1 MRYNVLHF
9 FERKNIDI
17 SNILYLTRQNPL
29 TKITFFD
36 GKEILTAIPVKEIA
50 LYLPAKEF
58 VNITKGI
65 LLRKSQIV
73 NISDD
78 GLYAMTDGSVFQ
90 GRKRN
95 ISQHKQLRQALGLS
109 KEQNEKTEKMIPL
122 ELLEKCSILN
132 DMPLAFCVIEL
143 VFDANGRG
151 VDFVFRYCNEEMAVV
166 EGIPVSEML
175 NNSFYEVFE
184 NGDKKWLVTYA
195 DVALNG
201 TKVILH
207 DYSPEIG
214 KDLTIYCF
222 QPHPGY
228 CACILIPESVSS
240 FV

>member
-17 SNILYLTRQNPL
+17 ANILYLTRQNPH

-50 LYLPAKEF
+50 IYLPDEEF
-58 VNITKGI
+58 VNITKGV

-73 NISDD
+73 NISGD
-78 GLYAMTDGSVFQ
+78 GLYTMTDGSVFQ

-109 KEQNEKTEKMIPL
+109 KEQDAKAEKMIPL

-228 CACILIPESVSS
+228 CACILIPS
-240 FV
+240 

>member
-17 SNILYLTRQNPL
+17 ANILYLTRQNPH

-50 LYLPAKEF
+50 IYLPDEEF
-58 VNITKGI
+58 VNITKGV

-73 NISDD
+73 NISGD
-78 GLYAMTDGSVFQ
+78 GLYTMTDGSVFQ

-109 KEQNEKTEKMIPL
+109 KEQDAKAEKMIPL

-166 EGIPVSEML
+166 EGISVSEML

-214 KDLTIYCF
+214 KDLSIYCF

-228 CACILIPESVSS
+228 CACILIPS
-240 FV
+240 

>member
-50 LYLPAKEF
+50 IYLPDEEF

-78 GLYAMTDGSVFQ
+78 GLYTMTDGSIFQ

-109 KEQNEKTEKMIPL
+109 KEQNEKAEKMIPL

-175 NNSFYEVFE
+175 NNSFYKVFE

-201 TKVILH
+201 KKVILH

-214 KDLTIYCF
+214 KELTIYCF

-228 CACILIPESVSS
+228 CACILIPG
-240 FV
+240 

>member
-17 SNILYLTRQNPL
+17 ANILYLTRQNPH

-50 LYLPAKEF
+50 IYLPDEEF
-58 VNITKGI
+58 VNITKGV

-73 NISDD
+73 NISGD
-78 GLYAMTDGSVFQ
+78 GLYTMTDGSVFQ

-109 KEQNEKTEKMIPL
+109 KEQDAKAEKMIPF

-166 EGIPVSEML
+166 EGIPISEML
-175 NNSFYEVFE
+175 NNSFYEVFK

-201 TKVILH
+201 TKVVLH

-214 KDLTIYCF
+214 KDLSIYCF
-222 QPHPGY
+222 QPRPGY
-228 CACILIPESVSS
+228 CACILIPS
-240 FV
+240 

>member
-17 SNILYLTRQNPL
+17 SNILYLTRQNPD

-50 LYLPAKEF
+50 IYLPDEEF
-58 VNITKGI
+58 VNITKGV

-78 GLYAMTDGSVFQ
+78 GLYTMTDGSVFQ

-228 CACILIPESVSS
+228 CACILIPR
-240 FV
+240 

>member
-17 SNILYLTRQNPL
+17 ANILYLTRQNPH

-50 LYLPAKEF
+50 IYLPDEEF

-73 NISDD
+73 NISGD
-78 GLYAMTDGSVFQ
+78 GLYTMTDGSVFQ

-109 KEQNEKTEKMIPL
+109 KEQDAKAEKMIPF

-166 EGIPVSEML
+166 EGIPISEML

-214 KDLTIYCF
+214 KDLSIYCF

-228 CACILIPESVSS
+228 CACILIPS
-240 FV
+240 

>member
-1 MRYNVLHF
+1 MRYNVPHF

-17 SNILYLTRQNPL
+17 SDILYLTRQNPD

-50 LYLPAKEF
+50 IYLPDEEF
-58 VNITKGI
+58 VNITKGV

-78 GLYAMTDGSVFQ
+78 GLYTMTDGSVFQ

-109 KEQNEKTEKMIPL
+109 KEQNEKAEKMIPL

-228 CACILIPESVSS
+228 CACILIPE
-240 FV
+240 

>member
-17 SNILYLTRQNPL
+17 ANILYLTRQNPL

-50 LYLPAKEF
+50 IYLPDEEF
-58 VNITKGI
+58 VNITKGV

-73 NISDD
+73 NISGD
-78 GLYAMTDGSVFQ
+78 GLYTMTDGSVFQ

-228 CACILIPESVSS
+228 CACILIPG
-240 FV
+240 

>member
-17 SNILYLTRQNPL
+17 ANILYLTRQNPH

-36 GKEILTAIPVKEIA
+36 GKEILTEIPVKEIA
-50 LYLPAKEF
+50 IYLPDEEF
-58 VNITKGI
+58 VNITKGV

-73 NISDD
+73 NISGD
-78 GLYAMTDGSVFQ
+78 GLYTMTDGSVFQ

-109 KEQNEKTEKMIPL
+109 KEQDAKAEKMVPL

-214 KDLTIYCF
+214 KDLSIYCF

-228 CACILIPESVSS
+228 CACILIPG
-240 FV
+240 

>member
-17 SNILYLTRQNPL
+17 ANILYLTRQNPH

-50 LYLPAKEF
+50 IYLPDEEF
-58 VNITKGI
+58 VNITKGV

-73 NISDD
+73 NISGD
-78 GLYAMTDGSVFQ
+78 GLYTMTDGSVFQ

-109 KEQNEKTEKMIPL
+109 KEQDAKAEKMIPF

-166 EGIPVSEML
+166 EGIPISEML
-175 NNSFYEVFE
+175 NNSFYEVFK
-184 NGDKKWLVTYA
+184 NGDKKWLVIYA

-214 KDLTIYCF
+214 KDLSIYCF

-228 CACILIPESVSS
+228 CACILIPG
-240 FV
+240 

>member
-17 SNILYLTRQNPL
+17 ANILYLTRQNPH

-50 LYLPAKEF
+50 IYLPDEEF
-58 VNITKGI
+58 VNITKGV

-73 NISDD
+73 NISGD
-78 GLYAMTDGSVFQ
+78 GIYTMTDGSVFQ

-109 KEQNEKTEKMIPL
+109 KEQDAKAEKMIPL

-166 EGIPVSEML
+166 EGIPISEML

-214 KDLTIYCF
+214 KDLSIYCF

-228 CACILIPESVSS
+228 CACILIPS
-240 FV
+240 

>member
-50 LYLPAKEF
+50 IYLPDEEF

-78 GLYAMTDGSVFQ
+78 GLYTMTDGSVFQ

-109 KEQNEKTEKMIPL
+109 KEQDEKAEKMIPL

-166 EGIPVSEML
+166 EGIPISEML
-175 NNSFYEVFE
+175 NHSFYEVFE

-201 TKVILH
+201 KKVILH

-228 CACILIPESVSS
+228 CACILIPG
-240 FV
+240 

>member
-50 LYLPAKEF
+50 IYLPDEEF

-175 NNSFYEVFE
+175 NHSFYEVFE

-201 TKVILH
+201 KKVILH
-207 DYSPEIG
+207 DYSPEIR

-228 CACILIPESVSS
+228 CACILIPR
-240 FV
+240 

>member
-17 SNILYLTRQNPL
+17 ANILYLTRQNPH

-36 GKEILTAIPVKEIA
+36 GKEILTEIPVKEIA
-50 LYLPAKEF
+50 IYLPDEEF
-58 VNITKGI
+58 VNITKGV

-73 NISDD
+73 NISGD
-78 GLYAMTDGSVFQ
+78 GLYTMTDGSVFQ

-109 KEQNEKTEKMIPL
+109 KEQDAKAEKMSPL

-175 NNSFYEVFE
+175 NNSFYEVFK
-184 NGDKKWLVTYA
+184 NGDKKWLVIYA

-214 KDLTIYCF
+214 KDLSIYCF

-228 CACILIPESVSS
+228 CACILIPS
-240 FV
+240 

>member
-36 GKEILTAIPVKEIA
+36 GKETLTAIPVKEIA
-50 LYLPAKEF
+50 IYLPDEEF

-78 GLYAMTDGSVFQ
+78 GLYTMTDGSVFQ

-95 ISQHKQLRQALGLS
+95 ISQHKLLRQALGLS
-109 KEQNEKTEKMIPL
+109 KEQDEKAEKMISL

-175 NNSFYEVFE
+175 NNSFYKVFE

-228 CACILIPESVSS
+228 CACILIPG
-240 FV
+240 

>member
-17 SNILYLTRQNPL
+17 ANILYLTRQNPH

-50 LYLPAKEF
+50 IYLPDEEF
-58 VNITKGI
+58 VNITKGV

-78 GLYAMTDGSVFQ
+78 GLYTMTDGSVFQ

-109 KEQNEKTEKMIPL
+109 KEQDAKAEKMIPL

-166 EGIPVSEML
+166 EGIPISEML

-214 KDLTIYCF
+214 KDLSIYCF

-228 CACILIPESVSS
+228 CACILIPS
-240 FV
+240 

>member
-50 LYLPAKEF
+50 IYLPDKEF

-78 GLYAMTDGSVFQ
+78 GLYTMTDGSVFQ

-109 KEQNEKTEKMIPL
+109 KEQDEKAEKMISL

-228 CACILIPESVSS
+228 CACILIPE
-240 FV
+240 

>member
-50 LYLPAKEF
+50 IYLPDEEF

-95 ISQHKQLRQALGLS
+95 ISQHKQLRQVLGLS

-201 TKVILH
+201 KKVILH

-228 CACILIPESVSS
+228 CACILIPG
-240 FV
+240 

>member
-17 SNILYLTRQNPL
+17 SNILYLTRQNPD

-36 GKEILTAIPVKEIA
+36 GKEIQTAIPVKEIA
-50 LYLPAKEF
+50 IYLPDEEF
-58 VNITKGI
+58 VNITKGV

-78 GLYAMTDGSVFQ
+78 GLYTMTDGSVFQ

-109 KEQNEKTEKMIPL
+109 KEQNEKAEKIIPL

-228 CACILIPESVSS
+228 CACILIPR
-240 FV
+240 

>member
-50 LYLPAKEF
+50 IYLPDEEF

-78 GLYAMTDGSVFQ
+78 GLYTMTDGSVFQ

-109 KEQNEKTEKMIPL
+109 KEQNEKAEKMIPL

-151 VDFVFRYCNEEMAVV
+151 VDFVFRYCYEEMAVV

-175 NNSFYEVFE
+175 NNSFYEVFK

-214 KDLTIYCF
+214 KDLSIYCF

-228 CACILIPESVSS
+228 CACILIPR
-240 FV
+240 

>member
-17 SNILYLTRQNPL
+17 ANILYLTRQNPH

-50 LYLPAKEF
+50 IYLPDEEF

-78 GLYAMTDGSVFQ
+78 GLYTMTDGSVFQ

-109 KEQNEKTEKMIPL
+109 KEQDAKAEKMVPL

-175 NNSFYEVFE
+175 NNSFYEVFK
-184 NGDKKWLVTYA
+184 NGDKKWLVIYA

-214 KDLTIYCF
+214 KDLSIYCF

-228 CACILIPESVSS
+228 CACILIPR
-240 FV
+240 

>member
-17 SNILYLTRQNPL
+17 ANILYLTRQNPH

-50 LYLPAKEF
+50 IYLPDEEF
-58 VNITKGI
+58 VNITKGV

-73 NISDD
+73 NISGD
-78 GLYAMTDGSVFQ
+78 GLYTMTDGSVFQ

-109 KEQNEKTEKMIPL
+109 KEQDAKAEKMIPF

-166 EGIPVSEML
+166 EGIPISEML

-228 CACILIPESVSS
+228 CACILIPE
-240 FV
+240 

>member
-1 MRYNVLHF
+1 MISIRNNRQYSRLQTAHFRRPRYF
-9 FERKNIDI
+9 I
-17 SNILYLTRQNPL
+17 SFSSR
-29 TKITFFD
+29 
-36 GKEILTAIPVKEIA
+36 
-50 LYLPAKEF
+50 
-58 VNITKGI
+58 
-65 LLRKSQIV
+65 
-73 NISDD
+73 
-78 GLYAMTDGSVFQ
+78 
-90 GRKRN
+90 
-95 ISQHKQLRQALGLS
+95 LS

-143 VFDANGRG
+143 VFDVDGRG

-175 NNSFYEVFE
+175 NNSFYKVFE

-228 CACILIPESVSS
+228 CACILIPR
-240 FV
+240 

>member
-17 SNILYLTRQNPL
+17 SNILYLTRQNPD

-36 GKEILTAIPVKEIA
+36 GKETLTAIPVKGIA
-50 LYLPAKEF
+50 IYLPDEEF
-58 VNITKGI
+58 VNITKGV

-78 GLYAMTDGSVFQ
+78 GLYTMTDGSVFQ

-95 ISQHKQLRQALGLS
+95 ISQHKLLRQALGLS
-109 KEQNEKTEKMIPL
+109 KEQDEKAEKMIPL

-175 NNSFYEVFE
+175 NNSFYKVFE

-228 CACILIPESVSS
+228 CACILIPG
-240 FV
+240 

>member
-9 FERKNIDI
+9 FECKNIDI
-17 SNILYLTRQNPL
+17 ANILYLTRQNPH

-50 LYLPAKEF
+50 IYLPDEEF

-78 GLYAMTDGSVFQ
+78 GLYTMTDGSVFQ

-109 KEQNEKTEKMIPL
+109 KEQDAKAEKMIPL

-214 KDLTIYCF
+214 KDLSIYCF

-228 CACILIPESVSS
+228 CACILIPS
-240 FV
+240 

>member
-50 LYLPAKEF
+50 IYLPDEEF

-78 GLYAMTDGSVFQ
+78 GLYTMTDGSVFQ

-201 TKVILH
+201 KKVILH

-228 CACILIPESVSS
+228 CACILIPG
-240 FV
+240 

>member
-36 GKEILTAIPVKEIA
+36 GKETLTAIPVKEIA
-50 LYLPAKEF
+50 IYLPDEEF

-78 GLYAMTDGSVFQ
+78 GLYTMTDGSVFQ

-166 EGIPVSEML
+166 EGVPVSEML

-228 CACILIPESVSS
+228 CACILIPG
-240 FV
+240 

>member
-17 SNILYLTRQNPL
+17 SNILYLTRQNPD

-50 LYLPAKEF
+50 IYLPDEEF
-58 VNITKGI
+58 VNITKGV

-78 GLYAMTDGSVFQ
+78 GLYTMTDGSVFQ

-109 KEQNEKTEKMIPL
+109 KEQNEKAEKMIPL

-228 CACILIPESVSS
+228 CACILIPE
-240 FV
+240 

>member
-17 SNILYLTRQNPL
+17 ANILYLTRQNPH

-50 LYLPAKEF
+50 IYLPDEEF
-58 VNITKGI
+58 VNITKGV

-73 NISDD
+73 NISGD
-78 GLYAMTDGSVFQ
+78 GLYTMTDGSVFQ

-109 KEQNEKTEKMIPL
+109 KEQDEKAEKMIPL

-201 TKVILH
+201 KKVILH

-228 CACILIPESVSS
+228 CACILIPG
-240 FV
+240 

>member
-36 GKEILTAIPVKEIA
+36 GKETLTAIPVKEIA
-50 LYLPAKEF
+50 IYLPDEEF

-78 GLYAMTDGSVFQ
+78 GLYTMTDGSVFQ

-109 KEQNEKTEKMIPL
+109 KEQDEKAEKMIPL

-151 VDFVFRYCNEEMAVV
+151 VDFVFRYCNEEMAAV

-175 NNSFYEVFE
+175 NHSFYEVFE

-195 DVALNG
+195 DVTLNG

-228 CACILIPESVSS
+228 CACILIPG
-240 FV
+240 

>member
-50 LYLPAKEF
+50 IYLPDEEF

-109 KEQNEKTEKMIPL
+109 KEQNEKTEKLIPL

-143 VFDANGRG
+143 VFDANGKG
-151 VDFVFRYCNEEMAVV
+151 VDFVFRYCNEEMTVV

-175 NNSFYEVFE
+175 NHSFYEVFE

-201 TKVILH
+201 KKVILH

-228 CACILIPESVSS
+228 CACILIPR
-240 FV
+240 

>member
-17 SNILYLTRQNPL
+17 ANILYLTRQNPH

-50 LYLPAKEF
+50 IYLPDEEF

-78 GLYAMTDGSVFQ
+78 GLYTMTDGSVFQ

-109 KEQNEKTEKMIPL
+109 KEQDAKAEKMVPL

-175 NNSFYEVFE
+175 NNSFYEVFK
-184 NGDKKWLVTYA
+184 NGDKKWLVIYA

-214 KDLTIYCF
+214 KDLSIYCF

-228 CACILIPESVSS
+228 CACILIPQ
-240 FV
+240 

>member
-17 SNILYLTRQNPL
+17 ANILYLTRQNPH

-50 LYLPAKEF
+50 IYLPDEEF
-58 VNITKGI
+58 VNITKGV

-73 NISDD
+73 NISGD
-78 GLYAMTDGSVFQ
+78 GLYTMTDGSVFQ

-109 KEQNEKTEKMIPL
+109 KEQDAKAEKMIPL

-175 NNSFYEVFE
+175 NNSFYEVFK

-214 KDLTIYCF
+214 KDLSIYCF

-228 CACILIPESVSS
+228 CACILIPS
-240 FV
+240 

>member
-36 GKEILTAIPVKEIA
+36 GKETLTAIPVKEIA
-50 LYLPAKEF
+50 IYLPDEEF
-58 VNITKGI
+58 VNITKGV

-78 GLYAMTDGSVFQ
+78 GLYTMTDGSVFQ

-109 KEQNEKTEKMIPL
+109 KEQDEKAEKMIPL

-132 DMPLAFCVIEL
+132 DMPLAFCVIKL

-166 EGIPVSEML
+166 EGIPISEML
-175 NNSFYEVFE
+175 NHSFYEVFE

-201 TKVILH
+201 KKVILH

-228 CACILIPESVSS
+228 CACILIPE
-240 FV
+240 

>member
-50 LYLPAKEF
+50 IYLPDEEF

-78 GLYAMTDGSVFQ
+78 GLYTMTNGSVFQ

-95 ISQHKQLRQALGLS
+95 ISQHKQLRQTLGLS

-175 NNSFYEVFE
+175 NNSFYEVFK

-228 CACILIPESVSS
+228 CACILIPR
-240 FV
+240 

>member
-36 GKEILTAIPVKEIA
+36 GKETLTAIPVKEIA
-50 LYLPAKEF
+50 IYLPDEEF

-78 GLYAMTDGSVFQ
+78 GLYTMTDGSVFQ

-109 KEQNEKTEKMIPL
+109 KEQNEKAEKMIPL

-143 VFDANGRG
+143 VFDANGSG

-175 NNSFYEVFE
+175 NNSFYKVFE

-214 KDLTIYCF
+214 KELTIYCF

-228 CACILIPESVSS
+228 CACILIPE
-240 FV
+240 

>member
-17 SNILYLTRQNPL
+17 SNILYITRQNPD

-36 GKEILTAIPVKEIA
+36 GKEIQTAIPVKEIA
-50 LYLPAKEF
+50 IYLPDEEF
-58 VNITKGI
+58 VNITKGV

-78 GLYAMTDGSVFQ
+78 GLYTMTDGSVFQ

-109 KEQNEKTEKMIPL
+109 KEQDEKAEKMIPL

-151 VDFVFRYCNEEMAVV
+151 VDFVFRYCNEEMAAV

-201 TKVILH
+201 KKVILH

-228 CACILIPESVSS
+228 CACILIPR
-240 FV
+240 